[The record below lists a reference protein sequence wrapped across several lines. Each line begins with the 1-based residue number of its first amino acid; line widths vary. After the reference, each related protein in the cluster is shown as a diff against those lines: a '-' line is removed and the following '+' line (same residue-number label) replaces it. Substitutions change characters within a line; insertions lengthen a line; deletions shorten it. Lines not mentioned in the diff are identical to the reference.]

1 MQNNNKYSLIYNQ
14 RDIDSFIP
22 IRKINEGSYGIVY
35 KAKDK
40 NNNEIVAIKKIKLN
54 LNNDNGFPITSIREI
69 KILFCLNHKNII
81 TYKEI
86 VCGSSY
92 DKIYAVMEYM
102 DYELKNL
109 IITHHYMFS
118 MRNIKSII
126 YQILKG
132 VNFIHSNW
140 VIHRDIKSSNI
151 LINKNGIVKIGDFGL
166 SRKYSNPLGHYT
178 PIVVTLWYRAPE
190 LLLYVNR
197 YGPEID
203 IWSIGCLLGELILNK
218 PIFQG
223 ENEIDQLDKI
233 FQICGTVNNKIWP
246 NWKNL
251 VGKNSTK
258 VKFKNYENKIDEIF
272 GKSGISD
279 NGIDFLKK
287 MLELNPQRR
296 INADDALKHI
306 WFKEDNED
314 LNKLEMDEIN
324 KNSDLYSK

>member
-69 KILFCLNHKNII
+69 KILFSLNHKNII

-118 MRNIKSII
+118 MRNIKRS
-126 YQILKG
+126 K
-132 VNFIHSNW
+132 FHSF
-140 VIHRDIKSSNI
+140 K
-151 LINKNGIVKIGDFGL
+151 
-166 SRKYSNPLGHYT
+166 LG
-178 PIVVTLWYRAPE
+178 
-190 LLLYVNR
+190 
-197 YGPEID
+197 
-203 IWSIGCLLGELILNK
+203 
-218 PIFQG
+218 
-223 ENEIDQLDKI
+223 
-233 FQICGTVNNKIWP
+233 
-246 NWKNL
+246 
-251 VGKNSTK
+251 NS
-258 VKFKNYENKIDEIF
+258 
-272 GKSGISD
+272 
-279 NGIDFLKK
+279 
-287 MLELNPQRR
+287 
-296 INADDALKHI
+296 
-306 WFKEDNED
+306 
-314 LNKLEMDEIN
+314 
-324 KNSDLYSK
+324 